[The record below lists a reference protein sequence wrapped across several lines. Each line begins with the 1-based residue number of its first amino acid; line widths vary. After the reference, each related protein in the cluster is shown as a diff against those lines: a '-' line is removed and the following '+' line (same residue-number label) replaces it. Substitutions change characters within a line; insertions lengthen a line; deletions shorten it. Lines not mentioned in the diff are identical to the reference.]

1 VLTRLVVCAGMGAAR
16 LLELVLSNRNIEQN
30 DGAQETKRNQSVY
43 SLIVVLHAATIAGT
57 FVLGSKAS
65 KPWMFMLLA
74 VQPIRAWV
82 LVTLGK
88 RWNTRGA
95 VSPAMEVE
103 TGGPYS
109 HVRHPNYAVV
119 LVELLA
125 LPMAFQ
131 AKKLAIVATVANAA
145 LLTVRIREE
154 EALLMQLPG
163 YEEHFGA
170 KKRFFP
176 GVL

>member
-1 VLTRLVVCAGMGAAR
+1 MGAAR
-16 LLELVLSNRNIEQN
+16 LFELVLSKRNIEQN

-43 SLIVVLHAATIAGT
+43 PLIVVLHAATIAGT
-57 FVLGSKAS
+57 FVFGSQVS
-65 KPWMFMLLA
+65 KRWLFILLA
-74 VQPIRAWV
+74 LQPVRVWV
-82 LVTLGK
+82 LVTLGT

-95 VSPAMEVE
+95 VSPAMQVE
-103 TGGPYS
+103 TGGPYTY
-109 HVRHPNYAVV
+109 VRHPNYGIV

-125 LPMAFQ
+125 LPMAFG
-131 AKKLAIVATVANAA
+131 AKKLAVVATVANAA

-163 YEEHFGA
+163 YQEHFER
-170 KKRFFP
+170 KNRFIP